1 MHIIFIMRMKLL
13 ADSGSTKT
21 EWVLLNDD
29 SHGEILRVV
38 TEGINPSLMPEEAVM
53 ATITSVFSFN
63 KDFAS
68 ASKVEFY
75 GAGCTPSAS
84 KVVESALRQQVGAKT
99 RIIVGSDMIG
109 AAKALCGSS
118 EGIACILGTG
128 ANSCL
133 WNGEEIVMQTPALGY
148 VLGDEGGGAVMGR
161 TFLNLIYKGG
171 SAQFK
176 PDGSTN
182 SLRQLRDEFENECSM
197 NMTDVIRKVYRE
209 PNANRWLASLSPFI
223 HSHLHVSEVNE
234 MVVDNFRRFLR
245 LNVSPYSRP
254 ELPVSFVGSVA
265 YYYKEQL
272 AVAVKAESLLM
283 GKVLKSPL
291 QKA

>member
-1 MHIIFIMRMKLL
+1 MRMKLL

-21 EWVLLNDD
+21 EWVLFDD
-29 SHGEILRVV
+29 NSHVEILRIVS
-38 TEGINPSLMPEEAVM
+38 EGINPALMSEEMVLASI
-53 ATITSVFSFN
+53 ADVFSCN
-63 KDFAS
+63 KEFSS
-68 ASKVEFY
+68 ASKIEFY

-84 KVVESALRQQVGAKT
+84 NIVEKALRMQVGT
-99 RIIVGSDMIG
+99 MPQIIVGSDMIG
-109 AAKALCGSS
+109 AAKALCGDS

-133 WNGEEIVMQTPALGY
+133 WDGKMITMQTPALGY
-148 VLGDEGGGAVMGR
+148 ILGDEGGGAVMGR
-161 TFLNLIYKGG
+161 TFLNLIYKRG
-171 SAQFK
+171 STPFK
-176 PDGSTN
+176 PDGSIN
-182 SLRQLRDEFENECSM
+182 PLRLLRDEFENEYSV
-197 NMTDVIRKVYRE
+197 NMADVIRKVYRE

-223 HSHLHVSEVNE
+223 HSHLHVSEVSE

-245 LNVSPYSRP
+245 LNVLPYSRQ

-291 QKA
+291 QKI